1 MIGRVTPR
9 KLNADTDERS
19 LRADEMKNA
28 VNLSVDADSQGDGGV
43 VKLADGNL
51 STEASDVLAQ
61 IDQEGVN
68 TVIGSVSDEELGVVY
83 FFVHNSFNNHSVY
96 AYSSKTNT
104 YRLILKS
111 STLNFDE
118 NGFVKGDVVRI
129 KRRTELGEIEEVF
142 NQGGDGGVVVGPG
155 DGGGGPP
162 EPPDPTN
169 PSEIN
174 IGLERDLSILVEL
187 SEDIYD
193 LASAQSQLNPSNF
206 ELVVTGTYNEDI
218 VVNRQRRSVDQSVVF
233 YDESDDLNA
242 NPDGSTEFTDS
253 TISVIFD
260 DSTKTISV
268 QTSST
273 LFVAPQV
280 AANPTLSFSCELK
293 FNGTIK
299 TQDWNAEELAIFG
312 GGIGGDGGDGQ
323 ITISEGQLIPN
334 EDLKETIIVDNIS
347 NNEYQDSAIYSAGF
361 CPSFIVPS
369 KNASTLTPNEVF
381 GETLLSDLTNDS
393 SSSESLFNTINFVSA
408 ETRVNPGFQYSV
420 FPGDAQVIQTPNPVL
435 SDRSVPVR
443 VKIDY
448 TDSRAYQK
456 SLEVAELLGYFDSGP
471 DDWPTSAPP
480 DFRTSKSV
488 LTPSQGVDVLLA
500 ARCPF
505 DFGYRLY
512 TWNGPSLDRYG
523 ANGQPISYD
532 GLVNQA
538 QQELAEGALVQGSV
552 EDGGSEVIA
561 GSQNGFASDNSYG
574 SFAALV
580 AAGENAFNTD
590 YLDIYSYGVYHN
602 FIIVDINAGSF
613 GSASCP
619 TQAPEKFFKPRL
631 FTFPVN
637 QDGTDEIRS
646 YPPLRG
652 VLDEGEDIDVAEF
665 VSYIENPVFEFV
677 VDIPL
682 SAPLDGDSRDTILC
696 AYNDSTFAYFRGQE
710 EVLVANGYDYD
721 VTADDFSAN
730 LLSLADQNSVLG
742 LSNQT
747 DYNYS
752 FTENPNEASVVKGRR
767 VRIPVK
773 ANPISTGI
781 PKALEAFAPSGFAGL
796 LIGAGNI
803 VCRPTPTA
811 EELDPPFCLDFGASC
826 VNDKRLIAVAAQV
839 ATADAPVIQDGSNG
853 ADADSGGDV
862 DSGDD
867 TSSGDGGTTT
877 TSTSTKDSTPEDATI
892 SPITKTSST
901 TTKTTI
907 KKKY

>member
-83 FFVHNSFNNHSVY
+83 FFVHNSLNNHSVY

-129 KRRTELGEIEEVF
+129 KRRTELGEIEEVL
-142 NQGGDGGVVVGPG
+142 NQGEDGGVVVDPG
-155 DGGGGPP
+155 NGGGGPP

-193 LASAQSQLNPSNF
+193 ITSAQSQLNPSNF
-206 ELVVTGTYNEDI
+206 ELVITGTYSED
-218 VVNRQRRSVDQSVVF
+218 VVVGRQRRSVDQSVVF
-233 YDESDDLNA
+233 YDESDDLNTG
-242 NPDGSTEFTDS
+242 PDGLSEFTDS
-253 TISVIFD
+253 AINVIFND
-260 DSTKTISV
+260 ATKTISV
-268 QTSST
+268 QTSSR

-280 AANPTLSFSCELK
+280 ASNPTLSFSCELK

-299 TQDWNAEELAIFG
+299 TQDWNETVLDGGFG
-312 GGIGGDGGDGQ
+312 GGDVSATPGQ
-323 ITISEGQLIPN
+323 SISSEVLN
-334 EDLKETIIVDNIS
+334 ETIIVNVS
-347 NNEYQDSAIYSAGF
+347 NNEYQDIYPAGF

-369 KNASTLTPNEVF
+369 KNASTLEPNDVF
-381 GETLLSDLTNDS
+381 GSGILGSAALNSGNSEYEFIGLNFLTGN
-393 SSSESLFNTINFVSA
+393 A
-408 ETRVNPGFQYSV
+408 KVNPGSEWSLNDV
-420 FPGDAQVIQTPNPVL
+420 LTIANPVL
-435 SDRSVPVR
+435 SDRTVPVT

-448 TDSRAYQK
+448 TDSPAYQK
-456 SLEVAELLGYFDSGP
+456 SLQVAELLGYFANGP
-471 DDWPTSAPP
+471 DNWPTASPP
-480 DFRTSKSV
+480 EFRTSRSAF
-488 LTPSQGVDVLLA
+488 TPSEGVDVLLA

-512 TWNGPSLDRYG
+512 TWNGGALDRYG
-523 ANGQPISYD
+523 PNGQPVPYG
-532 GLVNQA
+532 GLVAEA
-538 QQELAEGALVQGSV
+538 QQKLSEGAVVQGSV
-552 EDGGSEVIA
+552 NDGGSEVIA
-561 GSQNGFASDNSYG
+561 EGQPGFASDNSYG
-574 SFAALV
+574 TFAALV
-580 AAGENAFNTD
+580 SAGENSFDTD

-613 GSASCP
+613 NSASCP
-619 TQAPEKFFKPRL
+619 TQSPEKFFDPRL

-637 QDGTDEIRS
+637 QDGPDEIRS

-652 VLDEGEDIDVAEF
+652 VLGEGEDIDVAEF

-696 AYNDSTFAYFRGQE
+696 AYNDSTFSSFRGQE
-710 EVLVANGYDYD
+710 NVLQSDGYEYD
-721 VTADDFSAN
+721 VTADDLGAN
-730 LLSLADQNSVLG
+730 LLSLSDQNSVLS
-742 LSNQT
+742 LSNET
-747 DYNYS
+747 NYNYS
-752 FTENPNEASVVKGRR
+752 FSGASNEALRVSGRR

-773 ANPISTGI
+773 KNPNSAGV
-781 PKALEAFAPSGFAGL
+781 PKAFEGFAPEGYQSIIFASPGD
-796 LIGAGNI
+796 I
-803 VCRPTPTA
+803 VCRPQPTQ
-811 EELDPPFCLDFGASC
+811 EDLDPPFCLDFGASC
-826 VNDKRLIAVAAQV
+826 FNDKRLIAFDAQV

-853 ADADSGGDV
+853 EDA

-867 TSSGDGGTTT
+867 TSNGDGGTTTTTTTT
-877 TSTSTKDSTPEDATI
+877 TSTSTKDATPEDATI

-907 KKKY
+907 NKKY

>member
-83 FFVHNSFNNHSVY
+83 FFVHNSLNNHSVY

-129 KRRTELGEIEEVF
+129 KRRTELGEIEEVL
-142 NQGGDGGVVVGPG
+142 NQGEDGGVVVDPG

-193 LASAQSQLNPSNF
+193 ITSAQSQLNPSNF
-206 ELVVTGTYNEDI
+206 ELVVTGTYSEDI
-218 VVNRQRRSVDQSVVF
+218 VVGRQRRSVDQSVVF
-233 YDESDDLNA
+233 YDESDDLNTGT
-242 NPDGSTEFTDS
+242 DGLSEFTDS
-253 TISVIFD
+253 TISLVFSD
-260 DSTKTISV
+260 ATKTISV

-273 LFVAPQV
+273 FFVAPQV
-280 AANPTLSFSCELK
+280 ASNPTLSFSCELK

-299 TQDWNAEELAIFG
+299 TQDWEAESFAIFG
-312 GGIGGDGGDGQ
+312 GGILGGGGES
-323 ITISEGQLIPN
+323 TISEGQLIPN
-334 EDLKETIIVDNIS
+334 EDLRETIIVDNIF
-347 NNEYQDSAIYSAGF
+347 NNEYQDSAIYPAGF

-393 SSSESLFNTINFVSA
+393 FSSEALFNTINFVSA
-408 ETRVNPGFQYSV
+408 ESRVNPGFEYSV
-420 FPGDAQVIQTPNPVL
+420 FPGDAQAIQTVDPVL
-435 SDRSVPVR
+435 SDRSIPVR

-448 TDSRAYQK
+448 TDSLAYQK
-456 SLEVAELLGYFDSGP
+456 SLQVAELLGYFDNGP
-471 DDWPTSAPP
+471 DDWPTAAPP
-480 DFRTSKSV
+480 DFRTSRSV
-488 LTPSQGVDVLLA
+488 FDISDTVEVLLA
-500 ARCPF
+500 SRCPF

-512 TWNGPSLDRYG
+512 TWNGGTLDRYG
-523 ANGQPISYD
+523 ANGQPVPYD
-532 GLVNQA
+532 GLVAQA
-538 QQELAEGALVQGSV
+538 QEKLSEGVVVQGSV

-561 GSQNGFASDNSYG
+561 VGQSGFASDNSYG
-574 SFAALV
+574 TFAALV
-580 AAGENAFNTD
+580 AAVENAFDID
-590 YLDIYSYGVYHN
+590 YLDIFNNITYHN

-613 GSASCP
+613 DSASCP
-619 TQAPEKFFKPRL
+619 TQSPEKFFDPRL

-637 QDGTDEIRS
+637 QDGPDEIRS
-646 YPPLRG
+646 YPPLRPPLG
-652 VLDEGEDIDVAEF
+652 EGEDIDVAEF

-696 AYNDSTFAYFRGQE
+696 AYNDSTFANFRGQE
-710 EVLVANGYDYD
+710 DVLVSNGYDYD

-730 LLSLADQNSVLG
+730 LLSLGDQEAVLS
-742 LSNQT
+742 LSNET

-752 FTENPNEASVVKGRR
+752 FSGANNEATRVSGRR

-773 ANPISTGI
+773 KNPNSAGI
-781 PKALEAFAPSGFAGL
+781 PKALEGFAPNGFSGL
-796 LIGAGNI
+796 LTGAGNI
-803 VCRPTPTA
+803 VCRPTPTE

-826 VNDKRLIAVAAQV
+826 ANDKRIIALGAQV

-853 ADADSGGDV
+853 EDA

-867 TSSGDGGTTT
+867 TSNGDGGTTTT
-877 TSTSTKDSTPEDATI
+877 TSTSTKDATPEDATI

-907 KKKY
+907 NKKY

>member
-83 FFVHNSFNNHSVY
+83 FFVHNSLNNHSVY

-129 KRRTELGEIEEVF
+129 KRRTELGEIEEVL
-142 NQGGDGGVVVGPG
+142 NQGEDGGVVPGPV

-162 EPPDPTN
+162 EPPEPTD

-193 LASAQSQLNPSNF
+193 LASAQSQLNPTDF
-206 ELVVTGTYNEDI
+206 ELVITGTYSED
-218 VVNRQRRSVDQSVVF
+218 VVVGRQRRSVNQSVVF
-233 YDESDDLNA
+233 YNESDDLNT
-242 NPDGSTEFTDS
+242 NPDGLSEFTDS
-253 TISVIFD
+253 AISVIFNQV
-260 DSTKTISV
+260 SKTISV
-268 QTSST
+268 QTTSR

-280 AANPTLSFSCELK
+280 ASNPTLSFSCELK
-293 FNGTIK
+293 FNDTIK
-299 TQDWNAEELAIFG
+299 TQDWNEILG
-312 GGIGGDGGDGQ
+312 GGISGVSGPASPGQ
-323 ITISEGQLIPN
+323 SISSEVLN
-334 EDLKETIIVDNIS
+334 ETIIVSVS
-347 NNEYQDSAIYSAGF
+347 NNEYQDSTIYSAGF
-361 CPSFIVPS
+361 CPSFTRPS
-369 KNASTLTPNEVF
+369 KNASTLAPGDVFSNTTLLGEVTLNSGNSEYEFSQLNFLTAQSAVDPGSEFEVF
-381 GETLLSDLTNDS
+381 SAI
-393 SSSESLFNTINFVSA
+393 TIA
-408 ETRVNPGFQYSV
+408 
-420 FPGDAQVIQTPNPVL
+420 NPVL

-448 TDSRAYQK
+448 TDSLAYQK
-456 SLEVAELLGYFDSGP
+456 SLQVAELLGYFDNGP

-488 LTPSQGVDVLLA
+488 LTPSEGVDVLLA

-512 TWNGPSLDRYG
+512 TWNGPALDRYG
-523 ANGQPISYD
+523 TNGQPISYD
-532 GLVNQA
+532 GLVAQA
-538 QQELAEGALVQGSV
+538 LADLAENAQVQGSV
-552 EDGGSEVIA
+552 EDGGSSVIA
-561 GSQNGFASDNSYG
+561 VGQSGFASDNSYG
-574 SFAALV
+574 TFAALV
-580 AAGENAFNTD
+580 AAGENVFNVE
-590 YLDIYSYGVYHN
+590 YLDIYNYGTYHN
-602 FIIVDINAGSF
+602 FIIVDINAGSY

-619 TQAPEKFFKPRL
+619 TQSPEKFFDPRL

-637 QDGTDEIRS
+637 QDGPDEIRS

-665 VSYIENPVFEFV
+665 VSYIEDPVFEFV

-696 AYNDSTFAYFRGQE
+696 AYNDSTFSSFRGQE
-710 EVLVANGYDYD
+710 DVLVANGYDYD
-721 VTADDFSAN
+721 VTADDLSAN
-730 LLSLADQNSVLG
+730 LLSLQDQEVVLG
-742 LSNQT
+742 LPNQT

-752 FTENPNEASVVKGRR
+752 FSGDSAEAAIVRGRR
-767 VRIPVK
+767 VRLPVK
-773 ANPISTGI
+773 ANPNSNGI
-781 PKALEAFAPSGFAGL
+781 PKALEAFAPDGFQS
-796 LIGAGNI
+796 IIFDVVGNI
-803 VCRPTPTA
+803 VCRPTPTQ

-826 VNDKRLIAVAAQV
+826 VNDKRIIALGAQV
-839 ATADAPVIQDGSNG
+839 AAADAPVIQDGNNG
-853 ADADSGGDV
+853 ADADSG
-862 DSGDD
+862 DD
-867 TSSGDGGTTT
+867 TSNGDGGTTTTTTT
-877 TSTSTKDSTPEDATI
+877 TSTSTKDATPEDATA
-892 SPITKTSST
+892 SLITKTSST

-907 KKKY
+907 NKKY

>member
-83 FFVHNSFNNHSVY
+83 FFVHNSLNNHSVY

-129 KRRTELGEIEEVF
+129 KRRTELGEIEEVL
-142 NQGGDGGVVVGPG
+142 NQGEDGGVVVDPG

-169 PSEIN
+169 PSAID

-193 LASAQSQLNPSNF
+193 LTSAQSQLSPSNF
-206 ELVVTGTYNEDI
+206 ELVITGTYSEDI
-218 VVNRQRRSVDQSVVF
+218 VSGRQRRSVDQTVVF
-233 YDESDDLNA
+233 YDESDDLNT
-242 NPDGSTEFTDS
+242 NPGGPSEFTDS
-253 TISVIFD
+253 AISVIFND
-260 DSTKTISV
+260 ATKTISV
-268 QTSST
+268 QTSSRF
-273 LFVAPQV
+273 FVAPQV

-299 TQDWNAEELAIFG
+299 TQDWNETIIDGGFG
-312 GGIGGDGGDGQ
+312 GVNASATPGQ
-323 ITISEGQLIPN
+323 SISSEVLN
-334 EDLKETIIVDNIS
+334 ETIIVDNIS
-347 NNEYQDSAIYSAGF
+347 NNEYQDSDIYAAGF
-361 CPSFIVPS
+361 CPSFTVPS
-369 KNASTLTPNEVF
+369 KNASTLEPNDVF
-381 GETLLSDLTNDS
+381 GSGILGSAALNSGNSEYEFASLNFLTGNAKLNPG
-393 SSSESLFNTINFVSA
+393 SEWSLFDVLTIAS
-408 ETRVNPGFQYSV
+408 
-420 FPGDAQVIQTPNPVL
+420 PVL
-435 SDRSVPVR
+435 SDRSIPVR

-448 TDSRAYQK
+448 TDSPAYQQ
-456 SLEVAELLGYFDSGP
+456 SLKVAELLGYFDNGP
-471 DDWPTSAPP
+471 DDWPTAAPP

-488 LTPSQGVDVLLA
+488 FDVSEGVEVLLA
-500 ARCPF
+500 SRCPF

-512 TWNGPSLDRYG
+512 TWSGGALDRYG
-523 ANGQPISYD
+523 SNGQPIPYN
-532 GLVNQA
+532 GLVDEA
-538 QQELAEGALVQGSV
+538 QQKLAEGAQVQGSV
-552 EDGGSEVIA
+552 NDGGSEVIA
-561 GSQNGFASDNSYG
+561 EGQSGFASDNSYG
-574 SFAALV
+574 TFAALV
-580 AAGENAFNTD
+580 AAGENAFNIN
-590 YLDIYSYGVYHN
+590 YLDISTGSTFHN
-602 FIIVDINAGSF
+602 FIIVDINAGSHA
-613 GSASCP
+613 SASCP
-619 TQAPEKFFKPRL
+619 TQSPEKFFDPRL

-637 QDGTDEIRS
+637 QDGPDEIRS

-652 VLDEGEDIDVAEF
+652 VLGEGEDIDVVEF

-696 AYNDSTFAYFRGQE
+696 AYNDSTFANFRGQE
-710 EVLVANGYDYD
+710 DVLQSNGYNYD
-721 VTADDFSAN
+721 VTADDLSAN
-730 LLSLADQNSVLG
+730 LLSLADQNSVLS
-742 LSNQT
+742 LSNET

-752 FTENPNEASVVKGRR
+752 FSGDPNQTSAVRGRR

-773 ANPISTGI
+773 ANPSFPGI
-781 PKALEAFAPSGFAGL
+781 PKTFEGFAPEGYTSIIFADP
-796 LIGAGNI
+796 GNI
-803 VCRPTPTA
+803 VCRPQPTA
-811 EELDPPFCLDFGASC
+811 EALDPPFCLDFGASC
-826 VNDKRLIAVAAQV
+826 FNDKRLIAFDAQV

-853 ADADSGGDV
+853 EDA

-867 TSSGDGGTTT
+867 TSNGDGGTTTTTTTT
-877 TSTSTKDSTPEDATI
+877 TSTSTKDATPEDATI

-907 KKKY
+907 NKKY